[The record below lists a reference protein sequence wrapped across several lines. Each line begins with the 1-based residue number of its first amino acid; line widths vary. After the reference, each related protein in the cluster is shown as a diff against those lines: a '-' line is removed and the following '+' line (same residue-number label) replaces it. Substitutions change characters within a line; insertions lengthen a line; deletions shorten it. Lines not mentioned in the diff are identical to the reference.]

1 MSAFKPTE
9 RQKKILSLLLD
20 KYENS
25 LTYTGENQVHQTF
38 WVRPEK
44 VYPKYNDNFEAQEKV
59 IIFEKE
65 LKELEGFDLI
75 SLTWKNNVV
84 TKITA
89 TDENISSF
97 YGIIGRRE
105 KKAILNDEEQF
116 YKSVIGKNKLI
127 DEFASDQLKR
137 LSAGKKPTFKL
148 AEASDIVQLLD
159 FILKN
164 DTELLERELSI
175 AVLGDS
181 KLFEKK
187 YRTRIVKLLEKY
199 GENDDTFFD
208 IYDQRDQQIAILEKY
223 GIFANPSS
231 IWIQGDGR
239 ISFDDGKSMEFFNDR
254 PVGLSSDSVSQIKSV
269 QIESPDIMSVENLT
283 SFNRLRDDKTC
294 FIYLGGYHNRI
305 KELFFSLISE
315 KNTHRWYHFG
325 DIDPDGFLI
334 LERLKRRT
342 GIDFIPYHMGIDDL
356 KKYSSYTKTLE
367 SNDIKKARN
376 MIERNVHSEIMKYML
391 DHNEK
396 LEQEIISI
404 KR

>member
-9 RQKKILSLLLD
+9 RQKKIISMLLD

-89 TDENISSF
+89 TYENISSF

-175 AVLGDS
+175 AVLV
-181 KLFEKK
+181 
-187 YRTRIVKLLEKY
+187 TV
-199 GENDDTFFD
+199 
-208 IYDQRDQQIAILEKY
+208 
-223 GIFANPSS
+223 
-231 IWIQGDGR
+231 
-239 ISFDDGKSMEFFNDR
+239 SF
-254 PVGLSSDSVSQIKSV
+254 
-269 QIESPDIMSVENLT
+269 
-283 SFNRLRDDKTC
+283 LR
-294 FIYLGGYHNRI
+294 
-305 KELFFSLISE
+305 
-315 KNTHRWYHFG
+315 KNTA
-325 DIDPDGFLI
+325 P
-334 LERLKRRT
+334 
-342 GIDFIPYHMGIDDL
+342 
-356 KKYSSYTKTLE
+356 
-367 SNDIKKARN
+367 A
-376 MIERNVHSEIMKYML
+376 
-391 DHNEK
+391 
-396 LEQEIISI
+396 
-404 KR
+404 